1 MEEKATGFSPASGLM
16 ALSSHSVK
24 VGLGVLLGLS
34 VAALPLLNKTVRARE
49 EAVAEMRDASYAQK
63 DVARDA
69 RMSIKRDR

>member
-1 MEEKATGFSPASGLM
+1 MM
-16 ALSSHSVK
+16 SHAFKVSV
-24 VGLGVLLGLS
+24 GVVLGLS
-34 VAALPLLNKTVRARE
+34 VAALPLLNKNVRARE

>member
-1 MEEKATGFSPASGLM
+1 M
-16 ALSSHSVK
+16 SHAFKVSV
-24 VGLGVLLGLS
+24 GVVLGLS
-34 VAALPLLNKTVRARE
+34 VAALPLLNKNVRARE